1 MMAMPQLRPLPDAPD
16 AIAPDLMEVRLLAG
30 IAAGGMAHFRMPP
43 RTVGRAV
50 RHRTVEEL
58 WFFTAGAGRM
68 WLATSE
74 GAQIVDVAPG
84 LSLSIPLGTSF
95 QLRNDGDAPLDA
107 VAVTA
112 PPWPGEDEAVFV
124 TGPWSPSG

>member
-1 MMAMPQLRPLPDAPD
+1 MSPELKRLPDAPD

-43 RTVGRAV
+43 HTVGRAV

-58 WFFTAGAGRM
+58 WYFLSGAGRM
-68 WLATSE
+68 WLYADGE
-74 GAQIVDVAPG
+74 EQIVEVGPG
-84 LSLSIPLGTSF
+84 VSLTIPLGTSF
-95 QLRNDGDAPLDA
+95 QLSNDGDAPLDA
-107 VAVTA
+107 VAVTT

-124 TGPWSPSG
+124 KAHWTPSG

>member
-1 MMAMPQLRPLPDAPD
+1 MPPDLRRLPEAPD

-30 IAAGGMAHFRMPP
+30 VAAGGMAHFRMPP

-58 WFFTAGAGRM
+58 WFFLAGAGRM
-68 WLATSE
+68 WLRDEAGE
-74 GAQIVDVAPG
+74 RIVEVSPG
-84 LSLSIPLGTSF
+84 LSLAIPLGTSF
-95 QLRNDGDAPLDA
+95 QLRNDADAPLDA

-112 PPWPGEDEAVFV
+112 PPWPGEAEAMIVE
-124 TGPWSPSG
+124 GPWTPSA

>member
-68 WLATSE
+68 WLATS
-74 GAQIVDVAPG
+74 ATRRSTP
-84 LSLSIPLGTSF
+84 
-95 QLRNDGDAPLDA
+95 
-107 VAVTA
+107 
-112 PPWPGEDEAVFV
+112 
-124 TGPWSPSG
+124 SPSPPRPGPAKTRRSS